1 MDNVRV
7 IVNPQSSEPVP
18 GMENITYEQP
28 LNERV
33 RTFLRLEFLFQQTDH
48 ALKGTSQWDSRAALA
63 SLLDIHNI
71 FVRSD
76 IKTEVIK
83 ELERETANLAP
94 LEQVPG
100 IDKQR
105 LNKTLDDMDLLNDK
119 LHLKQGQ
126 IGQSLR
132 DNEFISNVKQRSSIP
147 GGTCDFDLPAYH
159 YWLHQDA
166 GRRMADMKQWLS
178 EFDTIRSAIELI
190 LRQIRESAI
199 TDNQIAEN
207 GFYQQNLD
215 ASTPFQLIRVTL
227 PVEAGL
233 FAEIS
238 GGKHRFSIRFMN
250 MHMRD
255 RPVQT
260 ERDVEFSLACCAL

>member
-1 MDNVRV
+1 
-7 IVNPQSSEPVP
+7 
-18 GMENITYEQP
+18 MEKITYEQP

-48 ALKGTSQWDSRAALA
+48 ALKGTSPWDSRAALA

-94 LEQVPG
+94 LEQLPG

-105 LNKTLDDMDLLNDK
+105 LSKTLDDMDLLNDK

-159 YWLHQDA
+159 YWLQQDPA
-166 GRRMADMKQWLS
+166 QRMADMRGWMA

-215 ASTPFQLIRVTL
+215 AGTPFQLIRVSL
-227 PVEAGL
+227 PIEAGL

-238 GGKHRFSIRFMN
+238 GGKHRFSIRFMT
-250 MHMRD
+250 MQMKE
-255 RPVQT
+255 RPTQT
-260 ERDVEFSLACCAL
+260 NHDVEFSLACCAL

>member
-1 MDNVRV
+1 
-7 IVNPQSSEPVP
+7 
-18 GMENITYEQP
+18 MEKITYEQP
-28 LNERV
+28 LNEKI

-48 ALKGTSQWDSRAALA
+48 TLKGDSHWDSRAALA
-63 SLLDIHNI
+63 SLIDIHNI

-94 LEQVPG
+94 LEQIPG
-100 IDKQR
+100 IDKLK

-126 IGQSLR
+126 IGQTLR

-159 YWLHQDA
+159 YWLQQDA
-166 GRRMADMKQWLS
+166 DQRMADMRSWMA
-178 EFDTIRSAIELI
+178 EFATIRSAIELI
-190 LRQIRESAI
+190 LRQVRDSAA

-207 GFYQQNLD
+207 GFYQQTLD
-215 ASTPFQLIRVTL
+215 ANTPFQLIRVIL
-227 PVEAGL
+227 PSSAGL

-238 GGKHRFSIRFMN
+238 GGKHRFSIRFMT
-250 MHMRD
+250 MQMKE
-255 RPVQT
+255 RPCQT
-260 ERDVEFSLACCAL
+260 NRDVEFLLACCAL